1 MATLGNIKSTSHPSS
16 FKIDACFK
24 IAYIPPEFNK
34 QGLKN
39 PIFLLAI
46 EFI

>member
-1 MATLGNIKSTSHPSS
+1 MVTFGNIKSTSHSSS

-34 QGLKN
+34 LGIKILY
-39 PIFLLAI
+39 FY
-46 EFI
+46 